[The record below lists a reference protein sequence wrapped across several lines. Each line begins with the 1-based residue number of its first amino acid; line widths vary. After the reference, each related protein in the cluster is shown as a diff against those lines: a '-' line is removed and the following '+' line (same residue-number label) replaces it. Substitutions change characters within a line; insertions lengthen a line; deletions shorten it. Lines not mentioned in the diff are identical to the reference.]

1 MWAPTHGITNYEI
14 SDNSK
19 AESLCSDSTQSI
31 GLCSVFHLNLCS
43 VISTHKLAAKFL
55 PTTAR
60 IPENSLNHTITSNWD
75 TTPYY
80 IPIAQKAP
88 QIERSRHNYN
98 NLSAL
103 TPTNPVDC
111 STSACVMWT
120 QHMN

>member
-1 MWAPTHGITNYEI
+1 
-14 SDNSK
+14 
-19 AESLCSDSTQSI
+19 
-31 GLCSVFHLNLCS
+31 

-80 IPIAQKAP
+80 IPIAQKGP

-103 TPTNPVDC
+103 LQPSRLFHLSLCYVNPTHELASPTAQESVNFLA
-111 STSACVMWT
+111 TTTKFFEERA
-120 QHMN
+120 